1 MPSDKC
7 NPLYILYNRSTLS
20 CAIIEWESD
29 SPTCTA
35 GEGSPTAHNS
45 LPSHAVSRSAAVP
58 LNIGIADVIH
68 LVHKDEPADSDILV
82 LGTKELI
89 PSPQVFP
96 TN

>member
-7 NPLYILYNRSTLS
+7 NPLYILYNRSTLHALS
-20 CAIIEWESD
+20 SNGNLIHQHA
-29 SPTCTA
+29 PLVKARRLHTT
-35 GEGSPTAHNS
+35 PF
-45 LPSHAVSRSAAVP
+45 PSHAVSRSAAVP
-58 LNIGIADVIH
+58 LNIEIADVIH
-68 LVHKDEPADSDILV
+68 LVHIDEPADSDILV